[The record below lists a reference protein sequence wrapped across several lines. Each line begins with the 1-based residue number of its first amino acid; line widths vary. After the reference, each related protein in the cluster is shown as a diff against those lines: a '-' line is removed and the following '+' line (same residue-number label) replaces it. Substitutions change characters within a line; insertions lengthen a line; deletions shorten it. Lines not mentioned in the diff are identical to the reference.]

1 MCVCVYWMGNWV
13 GLLIVIDILFRL
25 TKTKHVVHRLKEVL
39 FSTSIL
45 ITIVDYCFLV
55 FLEIGSR
62 IVFYCWHLLICCD
75 E

>member
-1 MCVCVYWMGNWV
+1 MCVRIGWV
-13 GLLIVIDILFRL
+13 GLLIVIDRLFRL
-25 TKTKHVVHRLKEVL
+25 TKTKHVVYRLKEVL

-45 ITIVDYCFLV
+45 ITIDYCFLV
-55 FLEIGSR
+55 FLEIESR